1 MCGQPVVL
9 SFLNRT
15 WIMSIMM
22 NRGDVFMKTK
32 EARRLFVIE
41 QVSAGKITVREAS
54 ERLELSCRQIIR
66 LKKRFREEGAAGL
79 VHKGRGK
86 PSKRKFA
93 QEIRDFVAEKAR
105 GDFAGASCQHMAEL
119 FAAEH
124 NLTISAKT
132 IGRRRSIVFRIT
144 AAASSSSCEARPSLW

>member
-1 MCGQPVVL
+1 
-9 SFLNRT
+9 
-15 WIMSIMM
+15 MSIMM

-93 QEIRDFVAEKAR
+93 PEPR
-105 GDFAGASCQHMAEL
+105 GVG
-119 FAAEH
+119 
-124 NLTISAKT
+124 
-132 IGRRRSIVFRIT
+132 GR
-144 AAASSSSCEARPSLW
+144 